1 MKKKYA
7 QSHVIQNLYDIRSSV
22 EHIRYKK
29 IKICNLTFRVPLTSK
44 VWAKD
49 TLEINGNL
57 NGLVTTFLPI
67 FFFPFNKDDILKN
80 VVWFPLT
87 WMKTESCLI
96 INILQNIVFFCVQQK
111 KESHRGLKWHEGEK
125 FNFRMD
131 YHFNMS
137 CASQ

>member
-7 QSHVIQNLYDIRSSV
+7 HSHVIQNLYDIRSSV

-29 IKICNLTFRVPLTSK
+29 IKICNPTFRVPLTTK

-67 FFFPFNKDDILKN
+67 FCFPFNKEDILK
-80 VVWFPLT
+80 
-87 WMKTESCLI
+87 I
-96 INILQNIVFFCVQQK
+96 YILKISFFSVFSRRK
-111 KESHRGLKWHEGEK
+111 KVIEV
-125 FNFRMD
+125 
-131 YHFNMS
+131 
-137 CASQ
+137 